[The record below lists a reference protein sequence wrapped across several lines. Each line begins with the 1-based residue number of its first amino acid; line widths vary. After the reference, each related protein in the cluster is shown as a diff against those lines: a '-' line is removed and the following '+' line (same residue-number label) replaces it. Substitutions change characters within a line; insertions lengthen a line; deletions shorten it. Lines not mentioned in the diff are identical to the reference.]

1 MRAMLGILLAAALLP
16 GGVVRT
22 ASAQDAAVYVATY
35 VEVAPGAA
43 SQAIALIKDLG
54 TAVRAEDGNL
64 RFQAVQER
72 ARPNRFVAIEAWKD
86 QKAFEAHGK
95 GAPVTAFRQKLAAI
109 QNAPYDE
116 RVNGPFLVAVA
127 LPPPARG
134 NVWVVTH
141 VDVPPTF
148 KDGVMALLKAL
159 AEDTRKDP
167 GNLMYEAVQQTSR
180 PNHFTVVEVWKNA
193 KAFDAHG
200 TAASTRQ
207 FREKFGPMVGAL
219 YDERL
224 YKAVQ

>member
-1 MRAMLGILLAAALLP
+1 MFCILLAAALLP
-16 GGVVRT
+16 GGIIRT

-35 VEVAPGAA
+35 VEVAPAA
-43 SQAIALIKDLG
+43 AGQAIALIKELG

-72 ARPNRFVAIEAWKD
+72 ARPNRFVVIDAWKD

-95 GAPVTAFRQKLAAI
+95 GAAVTAFRQKLTAI
-109 QNAPYDE
+109 QNAPPDE
-116 RVNGPFLVAVA
+116 RVNGPFLAAAA
-127 LPPPARG
+127 LPASARG

-141 VDVPPTF
+141 VDVPPPS
-148 KDGVMALLKAL
+148 KDSVMALLKTL

-180 PNHFTVVEVWKNA
+180 PNHFTVVAVWKNA

-207 FREKFGPMVGAL
+207 FREKFGPMAGAL

-224 YKAVQ
+224 YKAVE